1 LNNIYSYV
9 TSNKTI
15 VWLTIIVSVLFV
27 LSLFGRYIY
36 IDDAWFGEQAYW
48 FSKLGYVRVPS
59 IIDYYDWE
67 NRLFVYHKLNII
79 IGAGLLSVFGWSPEP
94 LRLFTLFVYLVFLFV
109 VFKGLKISQFK
120 FSKPEINLVLFFII
134 VNPQTFLYAYTY
146 RPEILVMALGFFSF
160 LLLYGKQTY
169 LKVIFSAILAGLAL
183 LVHLNGAM
191 FIVSGF
197 VFLLIR
203 KEIKLSLVFGFFA
216 TFISIF
222 YLYDLLAPGNFTSFL
237 FQIKHWPDDITT
249 NLGQDNWTSV
259 FLSALI
265 KLSNEHQ
272 RFFWS
277 HDVWGLSAMA
287 VFAVIAKGKALWRK
301 HKEIIIYLIV
311 ADLSLNLF
319 GSHIAEVNML
329 LLLPFLALVSAAFV
343 SELRAGNNRLLKLIT
358 LIIILF
364 QFSVV
369 IYGFADIS
377 SKREATT
384 GISEEILSDFLD
396 TDEKVL
402 IPYRLIFNQLPTK
415 KIISYKTMEYHQV
428 ENGKKYTR
436 KEFIEL
442 ANQLGI
448 YYMVVVPEMYSNNKS
463 AMYPWMY
470 DEFNDIEESDK
481 YIKLSIKSGNL
492 KIID

>member
-1 LNNIYSYV
+1 M
-9 TSNKTI
+9 
-15 VWLTIIVSVLFV
+15 FD
-27 LSLFGRYIY
+27 RYIY

-48 FSKLGYVRVPS
+48 FSKLGYVKVPS
-59 IIDYYDWE
+59 IIDYYNWE

-79 IGAGLLSVFGWSPEP
+79 IGAGLISVFGWSPEP

-109 VFKGLKISQFK
+109 VFKGLKINQFK
-120 FSKPEINLVLFFII
+120 FSKLEINLVLFFII

-146 RPEILVMALGFFSF
+146 RPEILVMTLGFFSF
-160 LLLYGKQTY
+160 LLIYGKQTY

-222 YLYDLLAPGNFTSFL
+222 YLYDLLVPGNFTSFL

-287 VFAVIAKGKALWRK
+287 IFAVIAKGKALWRK

-329 LLLPFLALVSAAFV
+329 LLLPFLALVSGAFV
-343 SELRAGNNRLLKLIT
+343 FELRVGNNRLLKLIT
-358 LIIILF
+358 LIIITF

-369 IYGFADIS
+369 IYGFADIY
-377 SKREATT
+377 SKQEATNT
-384 GISEEILSDFLD
+384 EEILSNFPDNG
-396 TDEKVL
+396 EKVI
-402 IPYRLIFNQLPTK
+402 IPYRLIFNQLPTE

-428 ENGKKYTR
+428 ENGQKFTKD
-436 KEFIEL
+436 EFIKLATEL
-442 ANQLGI
+442 DI
-448 YYMVVVPEMYSNNKS
+448 YYLVISPEMYNKNES
-463 AMYPWMY
+463 MYPWM
-470 DEFNDIEESDK
+470 IEEFK
-481 YIKLSIKSGNL
+481 GINNNQFIKLKIDSDSHTL
-492 KIID
+492 KTIE